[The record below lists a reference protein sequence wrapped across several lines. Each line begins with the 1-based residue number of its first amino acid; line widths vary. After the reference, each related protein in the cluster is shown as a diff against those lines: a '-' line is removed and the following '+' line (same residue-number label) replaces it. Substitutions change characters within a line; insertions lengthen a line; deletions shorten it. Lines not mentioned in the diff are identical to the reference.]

1 MFSLLQ
7 TLLSLHLKISKI
19 PNNRHNDNKRQLT
32 QNIVNATLYQYG
44 KATNQTLQFSF
55 PDNDSLMHESIIP
68 DVILYI
74 HVWPILLITMLGIG
88 IILAWRSYNRTSR
101 RSTQAIT
108 LQSNIVIE
116 ARYKIYNRQRTM
128 SAASLLLWRPLIQQ
142 QPSIEE
148 LDDFNNETY
157 TTALSSRGV
166 PI

>member
-1 MFSLLQ
+1 M
-7 TLLSLHLKISKI
+7 LSLHLKISRT

-44 KATNQTLQFSF
+44 KATNQTLQFTF
-55 PDNDSLMHESIIP
+55 PDSDSLIHESIAP

-74 HVWPILLITMLGIG
+74 HVWPILLITMLCVGIT
-88 IILAWRSYNRTSR
+88 LAWRTYNRMVHR
-101 RSTQAIT
+101 PTQTTT

-116 ARYKIYNRQRTM
+116 ARYKIYSRQRATT
-128 SAASLLLWRPLIQQ
+128 AASLLLWKPLIQQ
-142 QPSIEE
+142 QYIEE
-148 LDDFNNETY
+148 FDDFGNETY